1 MAWFEGLT
9 DSRHRSPAR
18 EGWFENV
25 KCHMQVTSC
34 KSVDFGAQIGSAG
47 DVRVSSPPWGVRPQN
62 CRVSGHGGHGSIE
75 DDETKHMASTEPR
88 HMDFSDRVCQRAVK
102 GAKGGHDDPLTLI

>member
-1 MAWFEGLT
+1 
-9 DSRHRSPAR
+9 
-18 EGWFENV
+18 
-25 KCHMQVTSC
+25 MQVTSC

-75 DDETKHMASTEPR
+75 DDETKNMAGAEPR

-102 GAKGGHDDPLTLI
+102 GAKGDYCTTGLRMGAAPGYRQVACIRTGRRK